1 MVFEG
6 INVANIFETNSRK
19 KKVLY
24 NNNISFDVKFLIKV
38 VNGSI
43 KSHIIVHVDFHF
55 YHVVDKHLCV
65 IY

>member
-19 KKVLY
+19 K
-24 NNNISFDVKFLIKV
+24 KFLIKV